1 MKFKDITFKDAAYGL
16 IVVFLLFIMYYTG
29 QLVTLELMAQVREAC
44 PLANITSI
52 SPVGVTFHQDLTPIF
67 IP

>member
-1 MKFKDITFKDAAYGL
+1 MNLKDMTFKDAAYGL

-29 QLVTLELMAQVREAC
+29 QLVTLELMAQVKEVC
-44 PLANITSI
+44 PLANITSA
-52 SPVGVTFHQDLTPIF
+52 SPFGVSFYQNTATF